1 MSEIIIPDIGSA
13 YITKDGYFIC
23 HSCGKKADIFDIV
36 MQIKGIG
43 FSEATIF
50 IAELSGGASHFN
62 IENDQISKTTK
73 EYQSMRLTPAEISAL
88 NIPPEINLKKLFFFD
103 KEQYKKVVLE
113 RAKDR
118 KQVYENMISEYGS
131 RSSPKAYK
139 IFTWIKE
146 LPCNTASIYAAL
158 SSELKTRIMITAPM
172 IQCRISFP
180 NRSFQRTRQL
190 QIQALTTHMLISWL
204 KCLKHIRLIL

>member
-1 MSEIIIPDIGSA
+1 MINIKDLREALDVETVLDALGVYYKEKSNRLWFICPFHNDRNIGSA

-158 SSELKTRIMITAPM
+158 SSELKTRIMICEEV
-172 IQCRISFP
+172 IER
-180 NRSFQRTRQL
+180 
-190 QIQALTTHMLISWL
+190 LT
-204 KCLKHIRLIL
+204 